1 MLSPSRWCGT
11 FEHVTPAA
19 SLAPPRRTLLVGFG
33 KLGRRLADHLVA
45 DGGEVFA
52 LRRSDGELPAGVT
65 GMQADLSA
73 PLTEPLPTV
82 DAMVITL
89 PPPGGV
95 DGYRVAL
102 AHLAAAL
109 PAIPARTV
117 FVSSTGVFEA
127 TASDHPI
134 TEQDEPV
141 PASDRSRGLYD
152 GERAAIELF
161 DAVIV
166 RPSGIYGPGRGFL
179 LRQVRE
185 HKVVNHRRRTN
196 RIHEVDLVRALD
208 RLLRMPEPPALV
220 HAVDQAPVPL
230 GEVVAY
236 VAGQLGMS
244 VPPDDPSAAATGLVH
259 DGALLLSL
267 LGTLEYPTYVEGYAE
282 MIAAEP
288 TS

>member
-1 MLSPSRWCGT
+1 MTS
-11 FEHVTPAA
+11 AI
-19 SLAPPRRTLLVGFG
+19 LAPPHRTLLVGYG
-33 KLGRRLADHLVA
+33 KLGRGLAHRLVA

-65 GMQADLSA
+65 GVQADLSA
-73 PLTEPLPTV
+73 PVIEPLPAV
-82 DAMVITL
+82 DAMVVTL
-89 PPPGGV
+89 PPGGSV
-95 DGYRVAL
+95 DSYRVAL
-102 AHLAAAL
+102 SNLSAAL
-109 PAIPARTV
+109 PAVPARTV

-161 DAVIV
+161 DAVVV

-185 HKVVNHRRRTN
+185 QKVVNHRRRTN
-196 RIHEVDLVRALD
+196 RIHETDLVRALD
-208 RLLRMPEPPALV
+208 LLLRMPEPPVLV

-244 VPPDDPSAAATGLVH
+244 VPPDDPTAEATGLVH
-259 DGALLLSL
+259 DGSLLLSV
-267 LGTLEYPTYVEGYAE
+267 LGCLEYPTYREGYAA
-282 MIAAEP
+282 MIAGEP
-288 TS
+288 PA

>member
-1 MLSPSRWCGT
+1 MTSP
-11 FEHVTPAA
+11 AL
-19 SLAPPRRTLLVGFG
+19 LAPPRRTLLVGFG
-33 KLGRRLADHLVA
+33 KLGRRLALRLVA
-45 DGGEVFA
+45 DGGEVIA
-52 LRRSDGELPAGVT
+52 LRRSEGELPEGVS
-65 GMQADLSA
+65 GIRADLSA

-89 PPPGGV
+89 PPGGSV
-95 DGYRVAL
+95 DSYRRAL
-102 AHLAAAL
+102 SHLRAAL
-109 PAIPARTV
+109 PAVPARAV

-127 TASDHPI
+127 TASEHPI

-161 DAVIV
+161 SAVVV

-185 HKVVNHRRRTN
+185 HKPVNHRRRTN

-208 RLLRMPEPPALV
+208 LLVRMPEPPALV
-220 HAVDQAPVPL
+220 HAVDQAPAPL
-230 GEVVAY
+230 GDVVAHI
-236 VAGQLGMS
+236 ALRLG
-244 VPPDDPSAAATGLVH
+244 VDAPPDDPSAEPTGLVH
-259 DGALLLSL
+259 DGSLLLSV
-267 LGTLEYPTYVEGYAE
+267 LGGLDYPTYVEGYDE